1 MLEPSQMTD
10 TYRRFGPMVLRR
22 ACKVLGNEADARE
35 VVQDL
40 LLSLFEKP
48 AQFSGA
54 SSMTTFLYAATTN
67 ACLTRPR
74 NQRGRERL
82 RLANQDVL
90 TLSNTSLS
98 QEQLLL
104 LRSTLQKMPEEL
116 YEKAQLRW
124 AFAPKVLLGFGA
136 QF

>member
-1 MLEPSQMTD
+1 
-10 TYRRFGPMVLRR
+10 MVLRR